1 MINLNTLVAKEIMPG
16 IHGKV
21 IHGDQLSWVFWDV
34 EKDAVVPEH
43 HHVHEQMMHVVSGRF
58 SFTLNNETHE
68 YGPGAVVVIPSLVPH
83 SGRALT
89 ACKLM
94 DIFTPARTEY

>member
-1 MINLNTLVAKEIMPG
+1 MINLNKLASKEIIPG

-43 HHVHEQMMHVVSGRF
+43 KHVHEQMMHVVSGRF
-58 SFTLNNETHE
+58 SFTLNGETHE
-68 YGPGAVVVIPSLVPH
+68 YGPGSIVVIPSLTPH
-83 SGRALT
+83 SGKALT
-89 ACKLM
+89 PCKLM
-94 DIFTPARTEY
+94 DVFTPARTEY